1 MAKIFVVG
9 GSGRV
14 ASELIKNLINDGNQV
29 FASSRHPEKIIKLD
43 NVVPVKLDLHSDVSA
58 WSEVFKGMD
67 VIYFVAGSRGKD
79 LLQTDAMGAVKT
91 MQAAENVGVKRYI
104 MLSSLYALQ
113 PEKWSQYES
122 LAALTDYNIAK
133 FFADNYLVNDT
144 KLDYTVVQ
152 PASLTEETGTGR
164 VSFNEIISN
173 TNPIPD
179 VAKVL
184 AEVIKHNNTI
194 GKVIMMCSGD
204 NLIETALKDI

>member
-1 MAKIFVVG
+1 MV
-9 GSGRV
+9 
-14 ASELIKNLINDGNQV
+14 
-29 FASSRHPEKIIKLD
+29 
-43 NVVPVKLDLHSDVSA
+43 
-58 WSEVFKGMD
+58 
-67 VIYFVAGSRGKD
+67 
-79 LLQTDAMGAVKT
+79 
-91 MQAAENVGVKRYI
+91 
-104 MLSSLYALQ
+104 
-113 PEKWSQYES
+113 S

-194 GKVIMMCSGD
+194 GKVIMMCSGY
-204 NLIETALKDI
+204 NPIETALKDI